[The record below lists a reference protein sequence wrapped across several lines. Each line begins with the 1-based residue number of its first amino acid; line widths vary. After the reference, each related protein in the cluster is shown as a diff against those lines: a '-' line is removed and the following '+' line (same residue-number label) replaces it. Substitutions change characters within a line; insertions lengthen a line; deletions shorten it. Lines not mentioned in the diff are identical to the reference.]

1 LTFTLLNKEII
12 MYRYSSS
19 RAVAQSFRSQSPLS
33 NDQIARY
40 APSVMAEE
48 AHESRGERYAFIP
61 TINVID
67 GLRNNGF
74 QPFEV
79 SQTKVRDQSKR
90 EFTKHM
96 VRLRQS
102 GVNVSGAEVPE
113 IILLNSHDGSSSY
126 QLLSG
131 FFRFVCAN
139 GLIAGDVQ
147 NDIRVRHSGNV
158 VDDVIE
164 GATRVLDNLELTN
177 NSIDTFKSTKLEFE
191 EQLVF
196 ANSALQLRWGDNAP
210 VVAESLLR
218 SRRFEDQKSDLWTTF
233 NRVQENLLR
242 GGLNGRSAS
251 GRRSTTR
258 AIGGVNE
265 NVKLN
270 RALWSLADG
279 MAQIKREDG
288 FIKQYEESF
297 A

>member
-1 LTFTLLNKEII
+1 

-139 GLIAGDVQ
+139 GLISGNVQ
-147 NDIRVRHSGNV
+147 EDIRVRHSGNV

-164 GATRVLDNLELTN
+164 GATRVLDNLELAN

-218 SRRFEDQKSDLWTTF
+218 ARRFDDNKPDLWTTF

-288 FIKQYEESF
+288 FINRYEESF